1 MESLLRE
8 EMSLWWEVFV
18 KHVGVKPGVKMRE
31 LWMRAGSE
39 STVEEVT
46 GATEIEKPVQR
57 CRIYTIKQGVVSRDK
72 VKNIERNDELIL
84 TRMI

>member
-1 MESLLRE
+1 
-8 EMSLWWEVFV
+8 
-18 KHVGVKPGVKMRE
+18 
-31 LWMRAGSE
+31 MRAGSE